1 MSKQHVDWEKIDTVL
16 LDMDG
21 TLLDLNYDNHFW
33 LDYVPAC
40 YAAKH
45 ELSDEAAHEQLMAR
59 YSEVHGSLDW
69 YCIDFWTR
77 ELGLD
82 IVELKREIADKIS
95 IRPEVE
101 DFLSWLNHNG
111 KRVVMV
117 TNAHPGSLKLK
128 MEKTELHVHFD
139 RLIDSHALGMAKEQE
154 GFWDKLHETEPYNP
168 ARTMLIDDNL
178 SVLECAERYGIAH
191 CYGILQPDSQKG
203 TMDSDRYH
211 LIDRFSDLL
220 NG

>member
-1 MSKQHVDWEKIDTVL
+1 M
-16 LDMDG
+16 
-21 TLLDLNYDNHFW
+21 
-33 LDYVPAC
+33 
-40 YAAKH
+40 
-45 ELSDEAAHEQLMAR
+45 
-59 YSEVHGSLDW
+59 
-69 YCIDFWTR
+69 
-77 ELGLD
+77 
-82 IVELKREIADKIS
+82 ELKREIADKIS

-101 DFLSWLNHNG
+101 VFLSWLNHHD

-128 MEKTELHVHFD
+128 MEKTKLHVHFD
-139 RLIDSHALGMAKEQE
+139 RLVDSHALGMAKEQE
-154 GFWDKLHETEPYNP
+154 GFWDKLHEIEPYDP

-191 CYGILQPDSQKG
+191 CYGILQPDSMKDI
-203 TMDSDRYH
+203 MISERYH

>member
-1 MSKQHVDWEKIDTVL
+1 MSKQHVDWGHIDTVL

-45 ELSDEAAHEQLMAR
+45 ELSDEAAHEKLMAR
-59 YSEVHGSLDW
+59 FSEVHGSLDW

-82 IVELKREIADKIS
+82 IEQLKHEIADKIS

-101 DFLSWLNHNG
+101 DFLSWLNHHD

-117 TNAHPGSLKLK
+117 TNAHPASLKLK
-128 MEKTELHVHFD
+128 MEKTSLHVHFD
-139 RLIDSHALGMAKEQE
+139 RLIDSHSLGMAKEHE
-154 GFWDKLHETEPYNP
+154 CFWEKLHEIEPYDSDS
-168 ARTMLIDDNL
+168 TMLIDDNL
-178 SVLECAERYGIAH
+178 SVLDSAQHYGIAH
-191 CYGILQPDSQKG
+191 CYGILRPDSQKDI
-203 TMDSDRYH
+203 MDSEHYH
-211 LIDRFSDLL
+211 LIDRFSDVLP
-220 NG
+220 